1 MFRGE
6 PRTSLQRIVFGLVV
20 PSAGSD
26 VERHVDAFLGA
37 LSRQIAI
44 PVVRRDAASYE
55 ALAAD
60 VRDGRADAAWLPP
73 IVFVTL
79 GDVVRGIG
87 SVLRGTH
94 ATYDAA
100 LVVRADSTITALDGL
115 RGTRVAWVDRWSA
128 AGYVLPR
135 LHLAMHGL
143 DPRRIFRSETF
154 HGSHR
159 SAIAAVLD
167 GDADVA
173 GTYAHVSAGRA
184 VAGGWNELEP
194 EQGAPR
200 LRGDG
205 TGRMGVR
212 VLATSGA
219 IPPDVLAVRAAVA
232 DKLQDILFDGVT
244 AICSGAPA
252 LPRAIFGGSE
262 ITSGLAP
269 GYDALRH
276 ALAIAGP

>member
-1 MFRGE
+1 MLRGE
-6 PRTSLQRIVFGLVV
+6 SRTSLQRIVFGLVV

-26 VERHVDAFLGA
+26 VERNVDAFLAA

-79 GDVVRGIG
+79 GDVVRAIG
-87 SVLRGTH
+87 SVLRGRQ

-100 LVVRADSTITALDGL
+100 LVTRADSPITSLDGL
-115 RGTRVAWVDRWSA
+115 RGARAAWVDRWSA

-135 LHLAMHGL
+135 LHLALHGL
-143 DPRRIFRSETF
+143 DPRRLFGNETF

-159 SAIAAVLD
+159 SAITAVLD

-173 GTYAHVSAGRA
+173 GTYAHVSEGRA
-184 VAGGWNELEP
+184 VAGGWDELEP
-194 EQGAPR
+194 SVKR
-200 LRGDG
+200 V
-205 TGRMGVR
+205 GVR
-212 VLATSGA
+212 VLATTGE
-219 IPPDVLAVRAAVA
+219 IPPDVLAVRTSVA
-232 DKLQDILFDGVT
+232 DKLQDVLFQGFA

-252 LPRAIFGGSE
+252 LPRAIFGGNE
-262 ITSGLAP
+262 LTSGLAP

-276 ALAIAGP
+276 ALAIAGS

>member
-1 MFRGE
+1 MFE
-6 PRTSLQRIVFGLVV
+6 PRTTPQRIVFGLVV
-20 PSAGSD
+20 PSAGSH
-26 VERHVDAFLGA
+26 VEQHIDAFLGA

-44 PVVRRDAASYE
+44 PVMRRDAASYE

-79 GDVVRGIG
+79 GDVVRAIG
-87 SVLRGTH
+87 SVRRGAH
-94 ATYDAA
+94 VTYDSA
-100 LVVRADSTITALDGL
+100 LITRADSTIKALDGL

-135 LHLAMHGL
+135 LHLALSGL
-143 DPRRIFRSETF
+143 DPRRLFRDETF

-173 GTYAHVSAGRA
+173 ATYAHVENGRA
-184 VAGGWNELEP
+184 LSGGWNELEP
-194 EQGAPR
+194 DRHGV
-200 LRGDG
+200 
-205 TGRMGVR
+205 GVR
-212 VLATSGA
+212 VLATTGE
-219 IPPDVLAVRAAVA
+219 IPPDVLAVRAAIA
-232 DKLQDILFDGVT
+232 GKLQKVLYEGFA
-244 AICSGAPA
+244 AIGSSAPA
-252 LPRAIFGGSE
+252 LPRAIFGGSGL
-262 ITSGLAP
+262 TSGLAP

-276 ALAIAGP
+276 ALAIAGT